1 MRHYHFFHI
10 LFDKQVRFFY
20 INLKISRERR
30 HSEMKKI
37 FGCFLILLTLVMG
50 SLDRVEAA
58 YPERAIEIIVPFGV
72 GGGSDTA
79 ARAVGEGLK
88 PLLPVPLVITNMPGG
103 AATKGML
110 HVGQQPA
117 DGYTVLAVTTSHL
130 IDAVKP
136 KTRAHILR
144 DFDPIMRIQWDTTT
158 VMISGDSKFKSLQDL
173 IDYGKKKPRFLK
185 FAGTSPGAWAE
196 IQTVAFFK
204 KVGVE
209 VTFVPFESGA
219 ETKAAI
225 LGGHIHGACEEL
237 AETLPLIKAGKLR
250 PLVVIMEKRHPAL
263 PDVPCTAEL
272 GIDYTH
278 GLMRAWA
285 VRKGTPPDRIKYL
298 HDVIKKA
305 LDTPVYKK
313 FVQDNHLYA
322 RPGYLGPEETRKY
335 WDDEVKF
342 FTEVLKDL
350 GYVK

>member
-1 MRHYHFFHI
+1 
-10 LFDKQVRFFY
+10 
-20 INLKISRERR
+20 
-30 HSEMKKI
+30 MKKVKW
-37 FGCFLILLTLVMG
+37 FFLWVLFFSAFVMG
-50 SLDRVEAA
+50 SWKIASAEF
-58 YPERAIEIIVPFGV
+58 PERQIEIIVPFGV
-72 GGGSDTA
+72 GGGSDVA
-79 ARAVGEGLK
+79 ARAVAEGLK
-88 PLLPVPLVITNMPGG
+88 PLLKVPLVITNMPGG

-144 DFDPIMRIQWDTTT
+144 DFDPIMRIQWDTTA
-158 VMISGDSKFKSLQDL
+158 VFISADSKFKTIKDL
-173 IDYGKKKPRFLK
+173 IDYGKKNPRFLK

-204 KVGVE
+204 KLDVD

-219 ETKAAI
+219 EIKAAI
-225 LGGHIHGACEEL
+225 IGGHIHGACEEL
-237 AETLPLIKAGKLR
+237 AETLPLVQAGKLKA
-250 PLVVIMEKRHPAL
+250 LAVIMEKRHPAL
-263 PDVPCTAEL
+263 PDVPCTPEL

-285 VRKGTPPDRIKYL
+285 VKKGTPPDRIKYL

-322 RPGYLGPEETRKY
+322 RPGYLGPEETRRY
-335 WDDEVKF
+335 WEDEVKF
-342 FTEVLKDL
+342 FTDVLKEL

>member
-1 MRHYHFFHI
+1 
-10 LFDKQVRFFY
+10 
-20 INLKISRERR
+20 
-30 HSEMKKI
+30 MKKVKWFFLWSI
-37 FGCFLILLTLVMG
+37 FISVFVIG
-50 SLDRVEAA
+50 SWNIASAA

-72 GGGSDTA
+72 GGGSDVA
-79 ARAVGEGLK
+79 ARAVAEGLK
-88 PLLPVPLVITNMPGG
+88 PVLKVPLVITNMPGG

-110 HVGQQPA
+110 HVAQQPA

-136 KTRAHILR
+136 KTRAHIIR
-144 DFDPIMRIQWDTTT
+144 DFDPVMRIQWDTTA
-158 VMISGDSKFKSLQDL
+158 VFISAESKFKTIKDL
-173 IDYGKKKPRFLK
+173 VEYGKQNPRFLK
-185 FAGTSPGAWAE
+185 FAGTSPGAWSE

-219 ETKAAI
+219 EIKAAI
-225 LGGHIHGACEEL
+225 IGGHIHGACEEL
-237 AETLPLIKAGKLR
+237 AETLSFVQAGKLR
-250 PLVVIMEKRHPAL
+250 ALAVIMEKRHPAL
-263 PDVPCTAEL
+263 PDVPSTPEL

-285 VRKGTPPDRIKYL
+285 VKKGTPPDRIKYL

-313 FVQDNHLYA
+313 FVEDNHLYA
-322 RPGYLGPEETRKY
+322 RPGYLSPEETRKY
-335 WDDEVKF
+335 WEDEVKF
-342 FTEVLKDL
+342 FTNILKEL